1 MGSAATMGLSAG
13 TSSISTNLIRM
24 LSRQAISRATQARNC
39 LVVSSRGLS
48 VSTPN
53 PERDLVNFPDRV
65 RPIDKAPVRLGIFPE
80 EWFTAMYPKTG
91 VTGPYMA
98 LFGVSTFLASKEYF
112 VMEHDFYVGI
122 GLAAVLTFVVKQVGP
137 GWTAEVNKELDADE
151 AALRSIRQNEIDA
164 CKAQIA
170 EEEICQANTVAWE
183 DIIAA
188 KKEAVGL
195 QLEGVYRARLQD
207 AYTQVK
213 KRLDYQL
220 ETANVVR
227 RMEQKHMVDWIIGN
241 VKKSITPAQEEAA
254 LKKCISDLKALSSA

>member
-1 MGSAATMGLSAG
+1 MGSHHLSLITG
-13 TSSISTNLIRM
+13 TSSFSTNLVRM
-24 LSRQAISRATQARNC
+24 LSRQAITRATQARNC

-53 PERDLVNFPDRV
+53 PERDLVNFPARV
-65 RPIDKAPVRLGIFPE
+65 RPIDKPPVRLGIFPE
-80 EWFTAMYPKTG
+80 EWFTALYPKTG

-98 LFGVSTFLASKEYF
+98 LVGVGTFLASKEYF
-112 VMEHDFYVGI
+112 VMEHDFYVGL
-122 GLAAVLTFVVKQVGP
+122 GLAVVLTGVVKSAGP
-137 GWTAEVNKELDADE
+137 DWTAAINKELDEEE
-151 AALRSIRQNEIDA
+151 AALRGIRQNEIDA
-164 CKAQIA
+164 IKASVAA
-170 EEEICQANTVAWE
+170 EEASQADTSAWE

-195 QLEGVYRARLQD
+195 QLEAVYRSRLQN

-241 VKKSITPAQEEAA
+241 VKASITPAQEDAA
-254 LKKCISDLKALSSA
+254 LKKCISDLKGLSSA

>member
-1 MGSAATMGLSAG
+1 MGIAG
-13 TSSISTNLIRM
+13 TSSISTNLVRM

-65 RPIDKAPVRLGIFPE
+65 RPIDKPPVRLGIFPE

-122 GLAAVLTFVVKQVGP
+122 GLAIVLTYLIKTQGPAYTADINKQ
-137 GWTAEVNKELDADE
+137 LDEEE
-151 AALRSIRQNEIDA
+151 AALRAIRQDEIDA
-164 CKAQIA
+164 CLANIKGEQGVQ
-170 EEEICQANTVAWE
+170 EQATAWE
-183 DIIAA
+183 DIIA
-188 KKEAVGL
+188 
-195 QLEGVYRARLQD
+195 
-207 AYTQVK
+207 
-213 KRLDYQL
+213 
-220 ETANVVR
+220 
-227 RMEQKHMVDWIIGN
+227 
-241 VKKSITPAQEEAA
+241 
-254 LKKCISDLKALSSA
+254 

>member
-1 MGSAATMGLSAG
+1 MG
-13 TSSISTNLIRM
+13 STNLIRM

-65 RPIDKAPVRLGIFPE
+65 RPIDKPPVRMGIFPE
-80 EWFTAMYPKTG
+80 EWFTALYPKTG

-112 VMEHDFYVGI
+112 VMEHDFYVGL

-151 AALRSIRQNEIDA
+151 AALKSIRQNEIDA

-170 EEEICQANTVAWE
+170 EEEISQANTVAWE

-254 LKKCISDLKALSSA
+254 LKKCISDLKALSIAA

>member
-1 MGSAATMGLSAG
+1 
-13 TSSISTNLIRM
+13 M
-24 LSRQAISRATQARNC
+24 LSRQAITRATQARNY

-53 PERDLVNFPDRV
+53 QERDLVNFPARV
-65 RPIDKAPVRLGIFPE
+65 RPVDKAPVRLGIFPE
-80 EWFTAMYPKTG
+80 EWFTAMYSKTG

-98 LFGVSTFLASKEYF
+98 LTGVATFLASKEFF
-112 VMEHDFYVGI
+112 VMEHDFYVGLA
-122 GLAAVLTFVVKQVGP
+122 LAAVLSYVVKSAGP
-137 GWTAEVNKELDADE
+137 DWTASINKELDDE
-151 AALRSIRQNEIDA
+151 EASMKAIRQDEIDA
-164 CKAQIA
+164 CLATIA
-170 EEEICQANTVAWE
+170 DEEAAQANTAAFA

-195 QLEGVYRARLQD
+195 QLEGVYRARLHD

-241 VKKSITPAQEEAA
+241 VKKSITPAQEDAA
-254 LKKCISDLKALSSA
+254 LKKCISDLKGLASA

>member
-1 MGSAATMGLSAG
+1 
-13 TSSISTNLIRM
+13 M
-24 LSRQAISRATQARNC
+24 LSRQAIAKVTQARNC
-39 LVVSSRGLS
+39 LVASTRGLAVSS
-48 VSTPN
+48 PN
-53 PERDLVNFPDRV
+53 QERDLVNFPARV
-65 RPIDKAPVRLGIFPE
+65 RPIEKAPVRLLVFPE
-80 EWFTAMYPKTG
+80 EWFTALYPKTG

-98 LFGVSTFLASKEYF
+98 LGGVATFLCSKEFF

-122 GLAAVLTFVVKQVGP
+122 GLAIVLTFVVKQVGP
-137 GWTAEVNKELDADE
+137 DYTASINKELDEEE
-151 AALRSIRQNEIDA
+151 AALKAIRQNEIDGCLQMIA
-164 CKAQIA
+164 A
-170 EEEICQANTVAWE
+170 EEASQANTTAYA

-213 KRLDYQL
+213 KKLDYQL

-241 VKKSITPAQEEAA
+241 VKKSITPAQEDAA
-254 LKKCISDLKALSSA
+254 LKKCISDLKGLASA

>member
-1 MGSAATMGLSAG
+1 
-13 TSSISTNLIRM
+13 M
-24 LSRQAISRATQARNC
+24 LSRQAITRASQARNC
-39 LVVSSRGLS
+39 LVVSSRGLA

-53 PERDLVNFPDRV
+53 PERDLVNFPARV

-80 EWFTAMYPKTG
+80 EWFTALYPKTG

-98 LFGVSTFLASKEYF
+98 LFGLSTFLCSKEYF

-122 GLAAVLTFVVKQVGP
+122 GLAIVLSGVVKTVGP
-137 GWTAEVNKELDADE
+137 DYT
-151 AALRSIRQNEIDA
+151 AALNKQLDDEEAELKNIRQAEIDHIKA
-164 CKAQIA
+164 CVAA
-170 EEEICQANTVAWE
+170 EEASQADTSAWA

-195 QLEGVYRARLQD
+195 QLESVYRARLQA

-241 VKKSITPAQEEAA
+241 VKASITPDQEAAA
-254 LKKCISDLKALSSA
+254 LKKCISDLKALSAA

>member
-1 MGSAATMGLSAG
+1 
-13 TSSISTNLIRM
+13 M

-53 PERDLVNFPDRV
+53 PERDLVNFPPRQ
-65 RPIDKAPVRLGIFPE
+65 RPIERGPVKALIFPA
-80 EWFTAMYPKTG
+80 EWFDALYPKTG

-122 GLAAVLTFVVKQVGP
+122 GLAIVLTYLIKTQGPAYTADLNKQ
-137 GWTAEVNKELDADE
+137 LDE
-151 AALRSIRQNEIDA
+151 EESALRAIRQDEIDA
-164 CKAQIA
+164 CLANIA
-170 EEEICQANTVAWE
+170 GEQGVQDQATAWA

-188 KKEAVGL
+188 KKEAAAL
-195 QLEGVYRARLQD
+195 KLEGEYRSRLS
-207 AYTQVK
+207 AAHAAVK
-213 KRLDYQL
+213 KRLDYQV
-220 ETANVVR
+220 ETANVLR

-241 VKKSITPAQEEAA
+241 VKASITPDQEAAA
-254 LKKCISDLKALSSA
+254 LKKCISDLKALSAA

>member
-1 MGSAATMGLSAG
+1 
-13 TSSISTNLIRM
+13 M
-24 LSRQAISRATQARNC
+24 LSRQAITRASQARNC
-39 LVVSSRGLS
+39 LVVSSRGLA
-48 VSTPN
+48 VSSPN
-53 PERDLVNFPDRV
+53 QERDLVNFPARV
-65 RPIDKAPVRLGIFPE
+65 RQIEKSPVRLGVFPE
-80 EWFTAMYPKTG
+80 EWFTALYPKTG

-98 LFGVSTFLASKEYF
+98 LGGVATFLCSKEFF

-122 GLAAVLTFVVKQVGP
+122 ALAAVLTGVVKSAGP
-137 GWTAEVNKELDADE
+137 DWTASINKQLDEDEADLKAIRQAELDSCLETIAAEE
-151 AALRSIRQNEIDA
+151 AA
-164 CKAQIA
+164 
-170 EEEICQANTVAWE
+170 QANTAAYA

-188 KKEAVGL
+188 KKEAVAL

-241 VKKSITPAQEEAA
+241 VKSSITPAQEDAA
-254 LKKCISDLKALSSA
+254 LKKCISDLKGLSAA

>member
-1 MGSAATMGLSAG
+1 MG
-13 TSSISTNLIRM
+13 STNLVRM
-24 LSRQAISRATQARNC
+24 LSRQAITRATQARNC

-53 PERDLVNFPDRV
+53 PERDLVNFPARV
-65 RPIDKAPVRLGIFPE
+65 RPIDKPPVRLGIFPE
-80 EWFTAMYPKTG
+80 EWFTALYPKTG

-98 LFGVSTFLASKEYF
+98 LVGVGTFLASKEYF
-112 VMEHDFYVGI
+112 VMEHDFYVGL
-122 GLAAVLTFVVKQVGP
+122 GLAVVLTGVVKSAGP
-137 GWTAEVNKELDADE
+137 DWTAAINKELD
-151 AALRSIRQNEIDA
+151 
-164 CKAQIA
+164 
-170 EEEICQANTVAWE
+170 EEEASQADTSAWE

-195 QLEGVYRARLQD
+195 QLEAVYRSRLQN

-241 VKKSITPAQEEAA
+241 VKASITPAQEDAA
-254 LKKCISDLKALSSA
+254 LKKCISDLKGLSSA